1 MTNMLTKTQVRA
13 APVTGIGG
21 AGCRTT
27 WQKVRTGAVLALAGA
42 WLLACFGSADV
53 WAQGMTLDICPT
65 DYGSFPENAPAL
77 TCGCSAAAAKTG
89 TVWGTNPYYYQSGL
103 CRAALHAGAI
113 GADGGQVVV
122 QPEKSTIFPAVLR
135 NGVET
140 RSTGPGMGFR
150 VVVTR
155 EPAAPKPPAPTG
167 AASPAAPPQTTGM
180 TLDICPVDY
189 GSFPEDAP
197 PLICGCSAA
206 TVKTGTV
213 WGANPYYYQSG
224 LCRAAVHAGAI
235 GAEGGE
241 IVVQP
246 RKSAFYPAV
255 SRNGVEARST
265 GAGTGFSVSATAAGG
280 RPGSPVFD
288 AASSA
293 GLTLDICPVDYGSFP
308 EDAPPLTCGCSAA
321 TVKTGTVW
329 GANPYYYQSGLCR
342 AAVHAGAIGAEGGQI
357 VVQPRK
363 SAFYPAVLRN
373 GVEARSTGAGAGFSV
388 TATAAGGRPGSP
400 VFDAAS
406 SAGLTLDICPVD
418 YGSFPEDAPPLTCG
432 CSADTMKTGTV
443 WGANPY
449 YYQSGLCRAALHAGA
464 IGAAGGKI
472 EVKPEKAPFFPAV
485 SRNGVEARS
494 ANEGTGFRVTAV
506 PGSAPVAA
514 APRPSVDQTGKPIQA
529 PIAATLRETGRVQ
542 LYINFATDQARPL
555 PSSEPVLQE
564 LLATLQGDRALRV
577 ALIGHTDNQ
586 GSAPY
591 NLDLSQR
598 RAAAVFLW
606 LIQHGVDSG
615 RLRSDGR
622 GLMEPIADNTTESGR
637 ALNRRVEVK
646 ASN

>member
-1 MTNMLTKTQVRA
+1 
-13 APVTGIGG
+13 
-21 AGCRTT
+21 
-27 WQKVRTGAVLALAGA
+27 
-42 WLLACFGSADV
+42 
-53 WAQGMTLDICPT
+53 MTLDICPT
-65 DYGSFPENAPAL
+65 GSGSFPENAPAD

-113 GADGGQVVV
+113 GADGGQIVV

-135 NGVET
+135 NGVEA
-140 RSTGPGMGFR
+140 RSSGPGMGFR

-155 EPAAPKPPAPTG
+155 DSAAPTSPAPAG
-167 AASPAAPPQTTGM
+167 AASPGAPPQTTGM
-180 TLDICPVDY
+180 TLDICPTDY
-189 GSFPEDAP
+189 GSFPADAP
-197 PLICGCSAA
+197 PLTCGCSAD

-224 LCRAAVHAGAI
+224 LCRAALHAGAI
-235 GAEGGE
+235 GAAGGQV
-241 IVVQP
+241 VVQP
-246 RKSAFYPAV
+246 EKATIFPAV
-255 SRNGVEARST
+255 SRNGVEARSSGPGMGFRVVT
-265 GAGTGFSVSATAAGG
+265 REPTAPTSPASPAGSASPGAPPQTTTM
-280 RPGSPVFD
+280 
-288 AASSA
+288 
-293 GLTLDICPVDYGSFP
+293 TLDICPTDYGSFP
-308 EDAPPLTCGCSAA
+308 DDAPPLTCGCSAA

-342 AAVHAGAIGAEGGQI
+342 AALHAGAIGAEGGQI
-357 VVQPRK
+357 VVQPKK
-363 SAFYPAVLRN
+363 SAFYPAVSRN
-373 GVEARSTGAGAGFSV
+373 GVEARSSGGGKGFIIS
-388 TATAAGGRPGSP
+388 ATAGGRPASSP
-400 VFDAAS
+400 LFDAAS
-406 SAGLTLDICPVD
+406 NAGLTLDICPTD
-418 YGSFPEDAPPLTCG
+418 YGSFPADAPPLTCG
-432 CSADTMKTGTV
+432 CSAAAVKSGTV

-449 YYQSGLCRAALHAGA
+449 YYQSRLCRAALHAGA
-464 IGAAGGKI
+464 IGAEGGKI
-472 EVKPEKAPFFPAV
+472 EVKPEKAAFFPAV

-494 ANEGTGFRVTAV
+494 AREGTGFRVTVV
-506 PGSAPVAA
+506 PGAAPVAA
-514 APRPSVDQTGKPIQA
+514 APRPAVDPTGKPIQA
-529 PIAATLRETGRVQ
+529 PIASTLRETGRVQ

-598 RAAAVFLW
+598 RAAAVYLW

-622 GLMEPIADNTTESGR
+622 GLMEPIADNTSDSGR